1 VNKVTN
7 VVDSIKRQLHR
18 DIVADPILHARVLN
32 LYLCGEAYPH
42 TVDDYFPVQHVDCPE
57 LARMMQQHLR
67 EEDKHVALYAKAI
80 QTLGAEVVKL
90 PDWCIFNHVIRSH
103 TREPWRVN
111 AGLDRQARLDKVA
124 NFFAHA
130 HFLEKRVARSL
141 EYHQDACSRAGSHYP
156 GRVIELVLSDELHH
170 VRYTHDAVFDLV
182 SRHRAKQIFDAHRAA
197 EFRANLDFSY
207 RQLRR
212 LLLEEP
218 ARWPGKRKLF
228 YRSCAFVMQGV
239 LAGA

>member
-1 VNKVTN
+1 MNI
-7 VVDSIKRQLHR
+7 VDSIKKRLHQ

-42 TVDDYFPVQHVDCPE
+42 TVDDYFPVQHVDCPD
-57 LARMMQQHLR
+57 LARMMRTHLQ

-80 QTLGAEVVKL
+80 RTLGADVLQL

-103 TREPWRVN
+103 TREPWRVE
-111 AGLDRQARLDKVA
+111 AGLDRQSRLDKVA

-141 EYHQDACSRAGSHYP
+141 EYHYDACARAGSGYP
-156 GRVIELVLSDELHH
+156 GQVIALVLADERRH
-170 VRYTHDAVFDLV
+170 VRYTREAVFGLV
-182 SRHRAKQIFDAHRAA
+182 ARQRAVDILDAHRRA
-197 EFRANLDFSY
+197 EHRANLDFSY

-212 LLLEEP
+212 LLVEEP
-218 ARWPGKRKLF
+218 GRWPRSDKWL
-228 YRSCAFVMQGV
+228 YRSCALVMQGV
-239 LAGA
+239 LACA